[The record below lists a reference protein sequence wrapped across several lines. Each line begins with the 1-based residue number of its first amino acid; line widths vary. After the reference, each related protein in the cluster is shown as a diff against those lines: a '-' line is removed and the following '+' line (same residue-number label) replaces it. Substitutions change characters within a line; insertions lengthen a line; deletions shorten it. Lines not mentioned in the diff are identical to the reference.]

1 MMKIG
6 PVENGKPS
14 ALLALALF
22 TAICVTVAYLILIT
36 ALPQGLLFVLLGLV
50 LYAIFCQP
58 PWLTYAQLGIWLVTV
73 VGLDALISTDFPR
86 SLLNHGLPE
95 LISAA
100 VLMVLFGVFTRRR
113 RLMQELEVRF
123 HLLSENAGGMEYWQR
138 PDGSLGY
145 VSASSTQL
153 TGYTPA
159 DLMQEPELFTQLIL
173 PEDLSK
179 LSFRVQPGYESRQDI
194 KKEEIRIRDR
204 SGQLRW
210 VEFSSRAV
218 YDPASN
224 RYIGQCVTLYEISS
238 RKKET
243 ENLKIQFER
252 LHTALETS
260 EDGIWDLNL
269 IDGETYFNPRYAT
282 LLGLK
287 PGENHILLKNYL
299 ELIHPDDLPR
309 MMDTFKSH
317 ISRQTTSYETEYRL
331 LTRFGKWRW
340 VLDRGRIMTQDASG
354 KPTRMVGTHIDITER
369 KMIQEALQQSEE
381 KFRQLAENMREVF
394 WLRDK
399 ISGRFIY
406 ISPAFN
412 EVWGHAADEM
422 YEDPNLFLDS
432 IHWED
437 FSRVYHAL
445 RDLVSGGQMLNEEYR
460 IIQSDGS
467 IRWILSRAYPIYDTD
482 GNYYRLAGIAED
494 ITERKEI
501 EMALRKSEN
510 RYRDLIERQGDGVS
524 ILDSGKN
531 ILYMN
536 PAGEDIFGV
545 EHGSLINRNLREFMD
560 EDQFNDVL
568 EQTTRGSHDA
578 ENSFEIRI
586 TREDQSQ
593 RSLLVTTT
601 ARVDVT
607 GQYVGEIA
615 IFKDITQRKEK
626 ENKLW
631 YMGMH
636 DGLTGLF
643 NRAHFDMEV
652 ERFEVSNLFPIGII
666 MVDVDN
672 LKQVNDQFGHASGD
686 ELLLCISRLLKNSV
700 RSGDIVAR
708 IGGDEFAILMP
719 NSDENTLLHVLNR
732 IDQNINS
739 ENEEKS
745 MNYILSVSAG
755 GSTAKA
761 PGTLRENIEK
771 ADAHMYE
778 MKNRKKKH
786 FSFNVTPNDTV

>member
-1 MMKIG
+1 MI
-6 PVENGKPS
+6 
-14 ALLALALF
+14 
-22 TAICVTVAYLILIT
+22 VAT
-36 ALPQGLLFVLLGLV
+36 GLPQGLMFILPGLV
-50 LYAIFCQP
+50 LYAVFCQP
-58 PWLTYAQLGIWLVTV
+58 GWVVYAQLSLWLLSAA
-73 VGLDALISTDFPR
+73 GLDALVSPNFPS
-86 SLLNHGLPE
+86 SLIDHGLPAAV
-95 LISAA
+95 SAA
-100 VLMVLFGVFTRRR
+100 VLMVLFGVYTRNRKILR
-113 RLMQELEVRF
+113 GLHTRF
-123 HLLSENAGGMEYWQR
+123 RLLSENAGGFEYWQR
-138 PDGSLGY
+138 PDGTLEY
-145 VSASSTQL
+145 VSSSSAQL
-153 TGYTPA
+153 TGYSPEELTLAP
-159 DLMQEPELFTQLIL
+159 DLVVKMIL
-173 PEDLSK
+173 PEDLGK
-179 LSFRVQPGYESRQDI
+179 LPKKVQPGYESRQDVR
-194 KKEEIRIRDR
+194 KEEIRIRDR
-204 SGQLRW
+204 AEQVRW
-210 VEFSSRAV
+210 VEYSSRAV
-218 YDPASN
+218 YEPATG
-224 RYIGQCVTLYEISS
+224 RYLGQCVSLYDISS

-243 ENLKIQFER
+243 ENLKVQFER

-260 EDGIWDLNL
+260 EDGIWDINL
-269 IDGETYFNPRYAT
+269 IDGVTYFNPRYAT

-287 PGENHILLKNYL
+287 PGENHILLKDYL

-309 MMDTFKSH
+309 MMELFKSY

-399 ISGRFIY
+399 VSGRFIY

-412 EVWGHAADEM
+412 EIWGHTADEM
-422 YEDPNLFLDS
+422 YEDPNLFLDT

-445 RDLVSGGQMLNEEYR
+445 RDLVTGGQMLNEEYR

-482 GNYYRLAGIAED
+482 GNFYRLAGIAED
-494 ITERKEI
+494 ITGRKEI

-524 ILDSGKN
+524 ILDSEKN

-536 PAGEDIFGV
+536 PAGEDMFGV
-545 EHGSLINRNLREFMD
+545 EHGRLVHRSLREFMD
-560 EDQFNDVL
+560 DEQFGYLL
-568 EQTTRGSHDA
+568 EQTTSRSQDS
-578 ENSFEIRI
+578 ESSFEIRI
-586 TREDQSQ
+586 TQENQSQ
-593 RSLLVTTT
+593 RSLLVTATP
-601 ARVDVT
+601 RYDVT

-631 YMGMH
+631 YLGMH

-652 ERFEVSNLFPIGII
+652 ERLELSDSFPIGII

-686 ELLLCISRLLKNSV
+686 DLLLRIAKLLKNSV

-719 NSDENTLLHVLNR
+719 NSDENTLMHVLNR
-732 IDQNINS
+732 VDQNITA
-739 ENEEKS
+739 ENEEKLVT
-745 MNYILSVSAG
+745 YDLSVSAG
-755 GSTAKA
+755 GSTARA

-778 MKNRKKKH
+778 TKNRKKKH
-786 FSFNVTPNDTV
+786 FAFNVAPKDMP